1 MTIILK
7 FNLIILN
14 MLKDYLGTACNRS
27 FPSLPRVLK
36 RSLFKSKPNGW
47 FNFAWSNK
55 IESFTKRCYNE
66 ITAWSVSNYITV
78 KLYNCKRCCAGMWYT
93 SAVAEQERLHML

>member
-7 FNLIILN
+7 FNVIILN

-36 RSLFKSKPNGW
+36 MSSFKSKPMVDLILPG
-47 FNFAWSNK
+47 A
-55 IESFTKRCYNE
+55 TKLNPLLKDA
-66 ITAWSVSNYITV
+66 TT
-78 KLYNCKRCCAGMWYT
+78 K
-93 SAVAEQERLHML
+93 